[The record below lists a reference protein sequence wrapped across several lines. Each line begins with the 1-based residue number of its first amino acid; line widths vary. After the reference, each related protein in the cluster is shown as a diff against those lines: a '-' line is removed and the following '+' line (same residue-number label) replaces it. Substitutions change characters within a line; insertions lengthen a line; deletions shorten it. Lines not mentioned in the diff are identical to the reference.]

1 MSMSKQDL
9 FGRLTAVEDLDDIR
23 VELKAM
29 IAQIEA
35 EAPEPETSFD
45 ELAEGFALGTLS
57 ALIDAVLPEAS
68 TEDETAQGWKV
79 VLFNDDQHGFGEVAQ
94 TLHTELGISVDEA
107 ASRTLQAHNEGE
119 TVFLFSSN
127 ESAFAAH
134 TALHKLG
141 LKVGIMPLEG

>member
-68 TEDETAQGWKV
+68 TKTRRRGV
-79 VLFNDDQHGFGEVAQ
+79 GR
-94 TLHTELGISVDEA
+94 S
-107 ASRTLQAHNEGE
+107 
-119 TVFLFSSN
+119 FSSTTTSTA
-127 ESAFAAH
+127 SARWH
-134 TALHKLG
+134 RLYT
-141 LKVGIMPLEG
+141 PS